1 MAAVSITRIFN
12 KLKRLI
18 FDQEEEEEEEEDET
32 DKRIKI
38 AAIVATEFMKAR
50 HTSFF
55 RKRWDSV
62 NSIVGYT

>member
-1 MAAVSITRIFN
+1 MTAVSITRIFN

-18 FDQEEEEEEEEDET
+18 FDQEEEEEEEDET